1 MNMKISCFEDFVT
14 AARQVKAPAKV
25 AVVEACD
32 ENTLQSVVHAAR
44 DGIISPI
51 LIGDAAEI
59 AATLPVFGASA
70 DEFEIIPSND
80 ADASLEIAAALVRE
94 GKANALMKG
103 LIDTGRFMKMILN
116 KENHLLQGQT
126 LSLIGFYETPR
137 YHKLFA
143 VTDFGLNTYPDLMTK
158 KAIVENAV
166 GLLRRLGV
174 TLPKVAALSATEK
187 VNPKMPDSVDAHALK
202 EMNARGEITGCI
214 VEGPIAFDLATSAEA
229 AKIKRYS
236 SPVAGDAD
244 LLLVP
249 DFVCGNML
257 VKCLT
262 GFGGA
267 RTAGTVLG
275 ARVPVILTSRSSEA
289 DDKYYS
295 IALAACAAAGR

>member
-1 MNMKISCFEDFVT
+1 MKISRFEDFVT
-14 AARQVKAPAKV
+14 VARGMTAPAKV

-44 DGIISPI
+44 EGIISPI

-59 AATLPVFGASA
+59 AYTLPTLGASA
-70 DEFEIIPSND
+70 DDFEIIPSSD
-80 ADASLEIAAALVRE
+80 ADASLNIAAALVRE

-103 LIDTGRFMKMILN
+103 LIDTARFMKMVLN
-116 KENHLLQGQT
+116 KENNLLQGQI

-143 VTDFGLNTYPDLMTK
+143 VTDFGLNTYPDLQTK

-166 GLLRRLGV
+166 GLLRKLGV
-174 TLPKVAALSATEK
+174 ALPKVAALSATEK
-187 VNPKMPDSVDAHALK
+187 VNQKMPDSVAAHALK
-202 EMNARGEITGCI
+202 EMNARGEITGCSI
-214 VEGPIAFDLATSAEA
+214 EGTISFDLATSAEE

-275 ARVPVILTSRSSEA
+275 ARVPIILTSRSSEA